1 MTRMNFSCGDHVMY
15 ANYGV
20 CEIVAVEQ
28 RPDFHDPD
36 KIINYYSLK
45 PLNERLGKVL
55 LPESRLD
62 ALRPTVS
69 KQEALDLIDNV
80 KIISID
86 AFTDKSHKAI
96 EDHFRTLLRSNN
108 IEDVICVVKSMHSRI
123 MEQTECGK
131 HPSTSYLRLEKEA
144 RKRFHSELAY
154 ALAIEEDDVED
165 FIKSR
170 IDN

>member
-1 MTRMNFSCGDHVMY
+1 MNFSCGDHVMY

-20 CEIVAVEQ
+20 CEIVAIEQ
-28 RPDFHDPD
+28 RPDFQDPS
-36 KIINYYSLK
+36 KTLSYYSLA

-62 ALRPTVS
+62 ALRPTIS

-80 KIISID
+80 EVISID

-96 EDHFRTLLRSNN
+96 EDHFRALLRSNN
-108 IEDVICVVKSMHSRI
+108 IEDIICVVKSMHSHI

-170 IDN
+170 IEH